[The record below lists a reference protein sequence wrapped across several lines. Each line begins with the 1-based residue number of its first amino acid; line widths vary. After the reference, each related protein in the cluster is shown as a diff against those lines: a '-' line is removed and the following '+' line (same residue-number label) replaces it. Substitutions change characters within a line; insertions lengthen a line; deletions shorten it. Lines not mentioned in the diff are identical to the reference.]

1 MNKPTEDKTTV
12 SSVPPVPEKSTMNEL
27 TESELDKVSAAGSHH
42 HHKENVDKDSKS
54 GALAG
59 SSNDGTVQGGPVLG
73 GYDLKTNEKI

>member
-1 MNKPTEDKTTV
+1 
-12 SSVPPVPEKSTMNEL
+12 VPPVPEKSTMNEL
-27 TESELDKVSAAGSHH
+27 TESELDTVSAAGSHH

-59 SSNDGTVQGGPVLG
+59 TSNGGTVQGGPVLG